1 MSIKAHLQ
9 QGSKSTKCQKKNFF
23 FGSQAKHGSGDVCPS
38 YGYGLEYSLIKMGVT
53 KIDKLI
59 CIVVVYDQLSR

>member
-9 QGSKSTKCQKKNFF
+9 QGSKKALICQKKKKI
-23 FGSQAKHGSGDVCPS
+23 FGTQAKHGSGDVFALIR
-38 YGYGLEYSLIKMGVT
+38 YGLEYSLIKRVT